1 MYCACLHKTLGAAAC
16 HRGKYTFTQDSFEAG
31 DKVVAASI
39 TAANLTAEKSVVPR
53 LVVAVVHTPK
63 LAMRTSESNCTL
75 HFKGKRARRCL
86 CVALAPV

>member
-16 HRGKYTFTQDSFEAG
+16 HRGNYTFTQDSFEAG

-63 LAMRTSESNCTL
+63 LALKTSESNCTL
-75 HFKGKRARRCL
+75 HFKGERCRHRL
-86 CVALAPV
+86 FAALVSP